1 MRFYYFPG
9 DASKKW
15 QKKKN
20 TEKIPLALPIRNVL
34 KGPVYTQLSTYQ
46 PHEH

>member
-15 QKKKN
+15 QKKKHGEDSIG
-20 TEKIPLALPIRNVL
+20 TAH
-34 KGPVYTQLSTYQ
+34 T
-46 PHEH
+46 